1 MTEKHWKLGMVLVIP
16 LLLILWW
23 GWEDA
28 EPVKVID
35 PPQQPMTGQSKS
47 SATSIQPKRSP
58 LRLPVEE
65 CEGCP
70 DLEKL
75 EDLKREAEDED
86 FGEQMKNTLYS
97 IAGEIGGCYGLLYK
111 AALDGNPKPDTNRL
125 GGCEGKT
132 PLHMANT
139 PDQVQALLEAGADV
153 NATDDFGATPLHRQS
168 ISPRPTAENL
178 EIVKMLLEA
187 GADLQ
192 AETEDGLPPW
202 KYVRLRSSVATSH
215 LHAYDDIARAADQS
229 GVSMDDYLTAHPQA
243 QERLDS
249 FMAHHLM
256 DARIRATLLEAT
268 VGPEFVSK
276 VRGQQPEEQ

>member
-1 MTEKHWKLGMVLVIP
+1 MTVKHWKLGMILVVP

-23 GWEDA
+23 GWEDTG
-28 EPVKVID
+28 PIRVND
-35 PPQQPMTGQSKS
+35 PPQQPMKGQSES
-47 SATSIQPKRSP
+47 PAPSIQPKRRP
-58 LRLPVEE
+58 LPLPIEE
-65 CEGCP
+65 CKGCP
-70 DLEKL
+70 DLPKL
-75 EDLKREAEDED
+75 ESLKRDGEDED
-86 FGEQMKNTLYS
+86 IGEQMKTVLYS

-111 AALDGNPKPDTNRL
+111 AALDGNPKPDTSRL

-139 PDQVQALLEAGADV
+139 PDQVRALLDAGADV
-153 NATDDFGATPLHRQS
+153 NAADDFGATPLHRQS
-168 ISPRPTAENL
+168 VPPHPTAENL

-187 GADLQ
+187 GADLE

-215 LHAYDDIARAADQS
+215 LHTYDDIAQAAAEL
-229 GVSMDDYLTAHPQA
+229 GVSMDDYLAAHPQA

-249 FMAHHLM
+249 FTEHHLT